1 VPVYRGSIND
11 VVGMLH
17 LRNASRFLRNPEPT
31 KAALMQETREPYF
44 VQENTPLHT
53 QLLNF
58 QKEQR
63 RIALVVDEYGEVKG
77 IVTLEDILEEIVG
90 EFTSDLAAR
99 IPEIHPQPDG
109 SYIIE
114 GTALLRDINRSLK
127 WSLPA
132 TGPRTLSGLVIEH
145 LEFIPEASCCL
156 RLEAYR
162 MEILQVKDNT
172 VRSVRVLPPAPT
184 AL

>member
-1 VPVYRGSIND
+1 MFATDIFGIDLEDDLDTIIEQLCASSHTRVPVYRGSIND
-11 VVGMLH
+11 VMGLLH
-17 LRNASRFLRNPEPT
+17 PAQRQPLSSHPRAYESRPHAGNAY
-31 KAALMQETREPYF
+31 EPYF

-58 QKEQR
+58 KDLAAR
-63 RIALVVDEYGEVKG
+63 ALVVDEYGEVKG

-99 IPEIHPQPDG
+99 IPEIHPQDDG

-127 WSLPA
+127 WELPTA
-132 TGPRTLSGLVIEH
+132 GPRTLSEL
-145 LEFIPEASCCL
+145 
-156 RLEAYR
+156 
-162 MEILQVKDNT
+162 
-172 VRSVRVLPPAPT
+172 
-184 AL
+184 